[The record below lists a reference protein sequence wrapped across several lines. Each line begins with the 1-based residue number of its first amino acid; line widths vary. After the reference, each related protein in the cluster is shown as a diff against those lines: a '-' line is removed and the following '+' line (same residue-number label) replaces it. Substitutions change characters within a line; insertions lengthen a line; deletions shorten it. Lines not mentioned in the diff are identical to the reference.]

1 MNNIKI
7 LFLGVTI
14 IAFAGCSALQKIDV
28 DKVIGGVEQVLGEDG
43 LSNTDVIA
51 GLKEALSLGA
61 TNAVKKVNVADGF
74 LKNELIKIALP
85 KEAQKVADV
94 LTKNLGPI
102 GEKVVNDFVVKLN
115 RTAEDASA
123 KAKPIFISAVK
134 NITIQDGFSILKGA
148 DNEATQYLKGKTYNK
163 LVTAFKPDIETSLNK
178 VKLNDAWRKVTNLYN
193 KIPGAKP
200 VEVDLAQYT
209 TDQATA
215 GLFKLI
221 EVEEKKIRKD
231 PAARVSDILKKVFST
246 LD

>member
-7 LFLGVTI
+7 LLFATTLFI
-14 IAFAGCSALQKIDV
+14 FAGCSALKEIDMNKVMGGV
-28 DKVIGGVEQVLGEDG
+28 DKVLGEDG
-43 LSNTDVIA
+43 LTNTDVISA
-51 GLKEALSLGA
+51 LKEALTLGA
-61 TNAVKKVNVADGF
+61 TNSVKKVNVADGF

-94 LTKNLGPI
+94 LTNTLGPI
-102 GEKVVNDFVVKLN
+102 GEKAVNDFVVKLN

-123 KAKPIFISAVK
+123 KAKPIFINAIK
-134 NITIQDGFSILKGA
+134 GITIQDGFSILKGA
-148 DNEATQYLKGKTYNK
+148 NNEATQYLKGKTYNQ

-178 VKLNDAWRKVTNLYN
+178 VKLNDAWFKITNLYN

-209 TDQATA
+209 TNQATD

-221 EVEEKKIRKD
+221 EVEEQKIRKD
-231 PAARVSDILKKVFST
+231 PMARASDLLKKVFST

>member
-7 LFLGVTI
+7 ILFGLLLVVFT
-14 IAFAGCSALQKIDV
+14 GCSALKELDV
-28 DKVIGGVEQVLGEDG
+28 DKVIGGVDKVLGEG
-43 LSNTDVIA
+43 SLSNADVIA
-51 GLKEALSLGA
+51 GLKEALTIGA
-61 TNAVKKVNVADGF
+61 TNSVKNVNVTDGF

-94 LTKNLGPI
+94 LTNTLGPI
-102 GEKVVNDFVVKLN
+102 GEKAVNDFVVKLN

-123 KAKPIFISAVK
+123 KAKPIFVDVVK
-134 NITIQDGFSILKGA
+134 DITIQDGFSILKGA

-178 VKLNDAWRKVTNLYN
+178 VKLNDAWRKVTKLYN
-193 KIPGAKP
+193 NIPGTKP

-209 TDQATA
+209 TNQATD

-231 PAARVSDILKKVFST
+231 PVARVSDVLKKVFST